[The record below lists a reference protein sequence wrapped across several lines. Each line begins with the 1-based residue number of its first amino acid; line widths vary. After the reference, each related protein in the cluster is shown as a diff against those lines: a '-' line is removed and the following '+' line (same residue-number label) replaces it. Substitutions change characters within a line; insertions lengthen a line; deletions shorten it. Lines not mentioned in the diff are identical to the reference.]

1 MTIDDIRYRNLLLLL
16 QEAGNNQAEV
26 ARRCD
31 TSPSYINQI
40 LRRLK
45 TPKGTTRSVG
55 TRLARRLEQGF
66 SKPTGW
72 MDEDHHGKG
81 SQVSDHAPL
90 SYGTRSLQLT
100 ADEIELIH
108 LAREF
113 SLTEDFLRIS
123 RKHRARF
130 SKSTR

>member
-1 MTIDDIRYRNLLLLL
+1 MTIDEIRYRNLLLLV

-26 ARRCD
+26 ARRSD

-40 LRRLK
+40 IRRLK
-45 TPKGTTRSVG
+45 TPNGTVRSVG

-66 SKPTGW
+66 SKPKGW
-72 MDEDHHGKG
+72 MDEDHDSK
-81 SQVSDHAPL
+81 SSRVSDQADL
-90 SYGTRSLQLT
+90 SYNPRSLNLSS
-100 ADEIELIH
+100 DEIELIH

-123 RKHRARF
+123 RKHKAGL
-130 SKSTR
+130 SKEPL